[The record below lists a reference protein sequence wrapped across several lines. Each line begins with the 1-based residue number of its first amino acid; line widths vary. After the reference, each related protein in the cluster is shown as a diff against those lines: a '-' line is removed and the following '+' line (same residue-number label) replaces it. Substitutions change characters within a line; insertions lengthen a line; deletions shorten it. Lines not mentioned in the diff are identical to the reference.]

1 MSDFI
6 DLAKPLQLTTP
17 GTAPIAG
24 LTVADTAAL
33 EAIESPWPGMFVYVQ
48 ADGKTYRVT
57 ELKEVTVGV
66 FTKMA
71 VKSYEPV
78 PDNAALENKF
88 NIDQLGAPGGAA
100 SLDESGKVP
109 SSQLP
114 STAGTRPAT
123 LSLPIPAD
131 LDGENITLVID
142 FSADGE
148 FSEEPVNYTRVKMAD
163 SYGKMRVFCNNSW
176 EAVPGPSLGIP
187 YYCGTVEF
195 TLDQELF
202 PGYVAGNKYY
212 ARYCW
217 VDSRGN
223 SGDWTGFAFT
233 GDVSDMVPIRTNEP
247 VSLNVAE
254 ERLVSGSIALDY
266 LNAEVHNLTLKGD
279 ATLSLE
285 NISNVSFGNAMIVN
299 VSTGGY
305 TLTVVGVKG
314 NYTCSEDKTYVIC
327 VTNFG
332 ILNIAV
338 TETV

>member
-1 MSDFI
+1 MADFI

-78 PDNAALENKF
+78 PDNAALAEA
-88 NIDQLGAPGGAA
+88 GA
-100 SLDESGKVP
+100 
-109 SSQLP
+109 
-114 STAGTRPAT
+114 RPAT
-123 LSLPIPAD
+123 IALPVPGDAD
-131 LDGENITLVID
+131 NDNVTLVVD

-148 FSEEPVNYTRVKMAD
+148 FTEEPVNYTRVKMSD
-163 SYGKMRVFCNNSW
+163 SYGKMRVFCNDSW
-176 EAVPGPSLGIP
+176 EAVPGPSLGVP
-187 YYCGTVEF
+187 YYQATVEF

-212 ARYCW
+212 ARFCW
-217 VDSRGN
+217 VDASGNASDWRGF
-223 SGDWTGFAFT
+223 SFRT
-233 GDVSDMVPIRTNEP
+233 DVAIVAQEIPDVDS
-247 VSLNVAE
+247 SLDVASE
-254 ERLVSGSIALDY
+254 KSVSGTIKLDY
-266 LNAEVHNLTLKGD
+266 ADGEVQNLKLTAN
-279 ATLSLE
+279 ATLSRA
-285 NISNVSFGNAMIVN
+285 NVANVPFGEALIVN
-299 VSTGGY
+299 VATAGK
-305 TLTVVGVKG
+305 TLTVTGAAG
-314 NYTCSEDKTYVIC
+314 SYTCSENKTYV
-327 VTNFG
+327 VVFSNFG
-332 ILNIAV
+332 TLNVVV

>member
-78 PDNAALENKF
+78 PDNAALAEA
-88 NIDQLGAPGGAA
+88 GA
-100 SLDESGKVP
+100 
-109 SSQLP
+109 
-114 STAGTRPAT
+114 RPAT
-123 LSLPIPAD
+123 IALPVPGDAD
-131 LDGENITLVID
+131 NDNVTLVVD
-142 FSADGE
+142 FSTTGE
-148 FSEEPVNYTRVKMAD
+148 FTEEPVNYTRVKMSD
-163 SYGKMRVFCNNSW
+163 SYGKMRVFCNDAW
-176 EAVPGPSLGIP
+176 EAVPGPSLGVP
-187 YYCGTVEF
+187 YYQATVEF

-212 ARYCW
+212 ARFCW
-217 VDSRGN
+217 VDASGNASDWRGFSFRTDVAIVAQEIPGVEN
-223 SGDWTGFAFT
+223 SL
-233 GDVSDMVPIRTNEP
+233 DVASEK
-247 VSLNVAE
+247 S
-254 ERLVSGSIALDY
+254 VSGTIKLDY
-266 LNAEVHNLTLKGD
+266 ADGEVQNLKLTAN
-279 ATLSLE
+279 ATLSRA
-285 NISNVSFGNAMIVN
+285 NVANVPFGEALIVN
-299 VSTGGY
+299 VATAGK
-305 TLTVVGVKG
+305 TLTVTGAAG
-314 NYTCSEDKTYVIC
+314 SYTCSENKTYV
-327 VTNFG
+327 VVFSNFG
-332 ILNIAV
+332 TLNVVV

>member
-1 MSDFI
+1 MADFI

-78 PDNAALENKF
+78 PDNAALAEA
-88 NIDQLGAPGGAA
+88 GA
-100 SLDESGKVP
+100 
-109 SSQLP
+109 
-114 STAGTRPAT
+114 RPAT
-123 LSLPIPAD
+123 IALPVPGDAD
-131 LDGENITLVID
+131 NDNVTLVVD
-142 FSADGE
+142 FSTTGE

-163 SYGKMRVFCNNSW
+163 SYMKMRVFCNDAW
-176 EAVPGPSLGIP
+176 EAVPGPSLGVP
-187 YYCGTVEF
+187 YYQATVEF

-212 ARYCW
+212 ARFCW
-217 VDSRGN
+217 VDASGNASDWRGFSFRTDVAIVAQEIPGVDN
-223 SGDWTGFAFT
+223 SL
-233 GDVSDMVPIRTNEP
+233 DVSSEK
-247 VSLNVAE
+247 S
-254 ERLVSGSIALDY
+254 VSGTIKLDY
-266 LNAEVHNLTLKGD
+266 ADGEVQNLKLTAN
-279 ATLSLE
+279 ATLSRA
-285 NISNVSFGNAMIVN
+285 NVANVPFGEALIVN
-299 VSTGGY
+299 VATAGK
-305 TLTVVGVKG
+305 TLTVTGAAG
-314 NYTCSEDKTYVIC
+314 SYTCSENKTYV
-327 VTNFG
+327 VVFSNFG
-332 ILNIAV
+332 TLNVVV

>member
-78 PDNAALENKF
+78 PDNAALAEA
-88 NIDQLGAPGGAA
+88 GA
-100 SLDESGKVP
+100 
-109 SSQLP
+109 
-114 STAGTRPAT
+114 RPAT
-123 LSLPIPAD
+123 IALPVPGDAD
-131 LDGENITLVID
+131 NDNVTLVVD
-142 FSADGE
+142 FSTTGE

-163 SYGKMRVFCNNSW
+163 SYMKMRVFCNDAW

>member
-1 MSDFI
+1 MADFI

-131 LDGENITLVID
+131 LDGENITLVVD

-212 ARYCW
+212 ARFCW
-217 VDSRGN
+217 VDASGN
-223 SGDWTGFAFT
+223 ASDWQGFSFRT
-233 GDVSDMVPIRTNEP
+233 DVAIVAP
-247 VSLNVAE
+247 VIPE
-254 ERLVSGSIALDY
+254 EDDTLTIADNASVSGAITLDY
-266 LNAEVHNLTLKGD
+266 LNGEVQNLTLTAD
-279 ATLSLE
+279 ATLSRDS
-285 NISNVSFGNAMIVN
+285 IANVPFGRALIAT
-299 VSTGGY
+299 VSLSGH
-305 TLTVVGVKG
+305 TLTVNATGTYTATG
-314 NYTCSEDKTYVIC
+314 NKTYI
-327 VTNFG
+327 VTAINFG
-332 ILNIAV
+332 ELNFIV

>member
-1 MSDFI
+1 MADFI

-78 PDNAALENKF
+78 PDNAALAEA
-88 NIDQLGAPGGAA
+88 GA
-100 SLDESGKVP
+100 
-109 SSQLP
+109 
-114 STAGTRPAT
+114 RPAT
-123 LSLPIPAD
+123 IALPVPGDAD
-131 LDGENITLVID
+131 NDNVTLVVD

-148 FSEEPVNYTRVKMAD
+148 FTEEPVNYTRVKMSD
-163 SYGKMRVFCNNSW
+163 SYGKMRVFCNDAW
-176 EAVPGPSLGIP
+176 EAVPGPSLGVP
-187 YYCGTVEF
+187 YYQATVEF

-212 ARYCW
+212 ARFCW
-217 VDSRGN
+217 VDASGNASDWRGFSFRTDVAIVAQEIPGVDN
-223 SGDWTGFAFT
+223 SLSVADEKS
-233 GDVSDMVPIRTNEP
+233 VSGT
-247 VSLNVAE
+247 VSL
-254 ERLVSGSIALDY
+254 DY
-266 LNAEVHNLTLKGD
+266 ADGEVQNLKLTAN
-279 ATLSLE
+279 ATLSRA
-285 NISNVSFGNAMIVN
+285 NVANVPFGEALIVN
-299 VSTGGY
+299 VATAGK
-305 TLTVVGVKG
+305 TLTVTGAAG
-314 NYTCSEDKTYVIC
+314 SYTCSENKTYV
-327 VTNFG
+327 VVFSNFG
-332 ILNIAV
+332 TLNVVV

>member
-1 MSDFI
+1 MADFI

-78 PDNAALENKF
+78 PDNAALAEA
-88 NIDQLGAPGGAA
+88 GA
-100 SLDESGKVP
+100 
-109 SSQLP
+109 
-114 STAGTRPAT
+114 RPAT
-123 LSLPIPAD
+123 IALPVPGDAD
-131 LDGENITLVID
+131 NDNVTLVVD

-148 FSEEPVNYTRVKMAD
+148 FTEEPVNYTRVKMSD
-163 SYGKMRVFCNNSW
+163 SYGKMRVFCNDAW
-176 EAVPGPSLGIP
+176 EAVPGPSLGVP
-187 YYCGTVEF
+187 YYQATVEF

-212 ARYCW
+212 ARFCW
-217 VDSRGN
+217 VDASGN
-223 SGDWTGFAFT
+223 ASDWRRFSFRTDVAIVAQEIPGVDNSL
-233 GDVSDMVPIRTNEP
+233 DVSSEK
-247 VSLNVAE
+247 S
-254 ERLVSGSIALDY
+254 VSGTIKLDY
-266 LNAEVHNLTLKGD
+266 ADGEVQNLKLTAN
-279 ATLSLE
+279 ATLSRA
-285 NISNVSFGNAMIVN
+285 NVANVPFGEALIVN
-299 VSTGGY
+299 VATAGK
-305 TLTVVGVKG
+305 TLTVTGAAG
-314 NYTCSEDKTYVIC
+314 SYTCSENKTYV
-327 VTNFG
+327 VVFSNFG
-332 ILNIAV
+332 TLNVVV

>member
-1 MSDFI
+1 MADFI

-78 PDNAALENKF
+78 PDNAALAEA
-88 NIDQLGAPGGAA
+88 GA
-100 SLDESGKVP
+100 
-109 SSQLP
+109 
-114 STAGTRPAT
+114 RPAT
-123 LSLPIPAD
+123 IALPVPGDAD
-131 LDGENITLVID
+131 NDNVTLVVD

-148 FSEEPVNYTRVKMAD
+148 FTEEPVNYTRVKMSD
-163 SYGKMRVFCNNSW
+163 SYGKMRVFCNAAW
-176 EAVPGPSLGIP
+176 EAVPGPSLGVP
-187 YYCGTVEF
+187 YYQATVEF

-212 ARYCW
+212 ARFCW
-217 VDSRGN
+217 VDASGNASDWRGFSFRTDVAIVAQEIPGVDN
-223 SGDWTGFAFT
+223 SLSVADEKS
-233 GDVSDMVPIRTNEP
+233 VSGT
-247 VSLNVAE
+247 VSL
-254 ERLVSGSIALDY
+254 DY
-266 LNAEVHNLTLKGD
+266 ADGEVQNLKLTAN
-279 ATLSLE
+279 ATLSRA
-285 NISNVSFGNAMIVN
+285 NVANVPFGEALIVN
-299 VSTGGY
+299 VATAGK
-305 TLTVVGVKG
+305 TLTVTGAAG
-314 NYTCSEDKTYVIC
+314 SYTCSENKTYV
-327 VTNFG
+327 VVFSNFG
-332 ILNIAV
+332 TLNVVV

>member
-78 PDNAALENKF
+78 PDNAALAEA
-88 NIDQLGAPGGAA
+88 GA
-100 SLDESGKVP
+100 
-109 SSQLP
+109 
-114 STAGTRPAT
+114 RPAT
-123 LSLPIPAD
+123 IALPVPGDAD
-131 LDGENITLVID
+131 NDNVTLVVD
-142 FSADGE
+142 FSTTGE
-148 FSEEPVNYTRVKMAD
+148 FTEEPVNYTRVKMSD
-163 SYGKMRVFCNNSW
+163 SYGKMRVFCNDSW
-176 EAVPGPSLGIP
+176 EAVPGPSLGVP
-187 YYCGTVEF
+187 YYQATVEF

-212 ARYCW
+212 ARFCW
-217 VDSRGN
+217 VDASGNASDWRGFSFRTDVAIVAQEIPGVDN
-223 SGDWTGFAFT
+223 SL
-233 GDVSDMVPIRTNEP
+233 DVSSEK
-247 VSLNVAE
+247 S
-254 ERLVSGSIALDY
+254 VSGTIKLDY
-266 LNAEVHNLTLKGD
+266 ADGEVQNLKLTAN
-279 ATLSLE
+279 ATLSRA
-285 NISNVSFGNAMIVN
+285 NVANVPFGEALIVI
-299 VSTGGY
+299 VVTAGK
-305 TLTVVGVKG
+305 TLTVTGAAG
-314 NYTCSEDKTYVIC
+314 SYTCSENKTYV
-327 VTNFG
+327 VVFSNFG
-332 ILNIAV
+332 TLNVVV

>member
-1 MSDFI
+1 MADFI

-78 PDNAALENKF
+78 PDNAALAEA
-88 NIDQLGAPGGAA
+88 GA
-100 SLDESGKVP
+100 
-109 SSQLP
+109 
-114 STAGTRPAT
+114 RPAT
-123 LSLPIPAD
+123 IALPVPGDAD
-131 LDGENITLVID
+131 NDNVTLVVD

-148 FSEEPVNYTRVKMAD
+148 FTEEPVNYTRVKMSD
-163 SYGKMRVFCNNSW
+163 SYGKMRVFCNDAW
-176 EAVPGPSLGIP
+176 EAVPGPSLGVP
-187 YYCGTVEF
+187 YYQATVEF

-212 ARYCW
+212 ARFCW
-217 VDSRGN
+217 VDASGNASDWRGFSFRTDVAIVAQEIPDVEN
-223 SGDWTGFAFT
+223 SL
-233 GDVSDMVPIRTNEP
+233 DVASEK
-247 VSLNVAE
+247 S
-254 ERLVSGSIALDY
+254 VSGTIKLDY
-266 LNAEVHNLTLKGD
+266 ADGEVQNLKLTAN
-279 ATLSLE
+279 ATLSRA
-285 NISNVSFGNAMIVN
+285 NVANVPFGEALIVN
-299 VSTGGY
+299 VATSGK
-305 TLTVVGVKG
+305 TLTVTGAAG
-314 NYTCSEDKTYVIC
+314 SYTCSENKTYV
-327 VTNFG
+327 VVFSNFG
-332 ILNIAV
+332 TLNVVV

>member
-1 MSDFI
+1 MADFI

-78 PDNAALENKF
+78 PDNAALAEA
-88 NIDQLGAPGGAA
+88 GA
-100 SLDESGKVP
+100 
-109 SSQLP
+109 
-114 STAGTRPAT
+114 RPAT
-123 LSLPIPAD
+123 IALPVPGDAD
-131 LDGENITLVID
+131 NDNVTLVVD

-148 FSEEPVNYTRVKMAD
+148 FTEEPVNYTRVKMSD
-163 SYGKMRVFCNNSW
+163 SYGKMRVFCNDAW
-176 EAVPGPSLGIP
+176 EPCPGPSLGVP
-187 YYCGTVEF
+187 YYQATVEF

-212 ARYCW
+212 ARFCW
-217 VDSRGN
+217 VDASGNASDWRGFSFRTDVAIVAQEIPDVEN
-223 SGDWTGFAFT
+223 SL
-233 GDVSDMVPIRTNEP
+233 DVASEKSVSGT
-247 VSLNVAE
+247 VSL
-254 ERLVSGSIALDY
+254 DY
-266 LNAEVHNLTLKGD
+266 ADGEVQNLKLTGN
-279 ATLSLE
+279 ATLSRA
-285 NISNVSFGNAMIVN
+285 NVANVPFGEALIVN
-299 VSTGGY
+299 VATAGK
-305 TLTVVGVKG
+305 TLTVTGAAG
-314 NYTCSEDKTYVIC
+314 SYTCSENKTYV
-327 VTNFG
+327 VVFSNFG
-332 ILNIAV
+332 TLNVVV

>member
-1 MSDFI
+1 MADFI

-78 PDNAALENKF
+78 PDNAALAEA
-88 NIDQLGAPGGAA
+88 GA
-100 SLDESGKVP
+100 
-109 SSQLP
+109 
-114 STAGTRPAT
+114 RPAT
-123 LSLPIPAD
+123 IALPVPGDAD
-131 LDGENITLVID
+131 NDNVTLVVD

-148 FSEEPVNYTRVKMAD
+148 FTEEPVNYTRVKMSD
-163 SYGKMRVFCNNSW
+163 SYGKMRVFCNDAW
-176 EAVPGPSLGIP
+176 EAVPGPSLGVP
-187 YYCGTVEF
+187 YYQATVEF

-212 ARYCW
+212 ARFCW
-217 VDSRGN
+217 VDASGNASDWRGFSFRTDVAIVAQEIPGVDN
-223 SGDWTGFAFT
+223 SL
-233 GDVSDMVPIRTNEP
+233 DVSSEK
-247 VSLNVAE
+247 S
-254 ERLVSGSIALDY
+254 VSGTIKLDY
-266 LNAEVHNLTLKGD
+266 ADGEVQNLKLTAN
-279 ATLSLE
+279 ATLSRA
-285 NISNVSFGNAMIVN
+285 NVANVPFGEALIVN
-299 VSTGGY
+299 VATAGK
-305 TLTVVGVKG
+305 TLTVTGAAG
-314 NYTCSEDKTYVIC
+314 SYTCSENKTYV
-327 VTNFG
+327 VVFSNFG
-332 ILNIAV
+332 TLNVVV

>member
-1 MSDFI
+1 MADFI

-78 PDNAALENKF
+78 PDNAALAEA
-88 NIDQLGAPGGAA
+88 GA
-100 SLDESGKVP
+100 
-109 SSQLP
+109 
-114 STAGTRPAT
+114 RPAT
-123 LSLPIPAD
+123 IALPVPGDAD
-131 LDGENITLVID
+131 NDNVTLVVD

-148 FSEEPVNYTRVKMAD
+148 FTEEPVNYTRVKMAD
-163 SYGKMRVFCNNSW
+163 SYGKMRVFCNNSF
-176 EAVPGPSLGIP
+176 EAVPGPSLGVP
-187 YYCGTVEF
+187 YYQATVEF

-212 ARYCW
+212 ARFCW
-217 VDSRGN
+217 VDASGNASDWRGFSFRTDVAIVAQEIPGVDN
-223 SGDWTGFAFT
+223 SLSVADEKSVFGT
-233 GDVSDMVPIRTNEP
+233 
-247 VSLNVAE
+247 VSL
-254 ERLVSGSIALDY
+254 DY
-266 LNAEVHNLTLKGD
+266 ADGEVQNLKLTAN
-279 ATLSLE
+279 ATLSRA
-285 NISNVSFGNAMIVN
+285 NVANVPFGEALIVN
-299 VSTGGY
+299 VATAGK
-305 TLTVVGVKG
+305 TLTVTGAAG
-314 NYTCSEDKTYVIC
+314 SYTCSENKTYV
-327 VTNFG
+327 VVFSNFG
-332 ILNIAV
+332 TLNVVV

>member
-1 MSDFI
+1 MADFI

-78 PDNAALENKF
+78 PDNAALAEA
-88 NIDQLGAPGGAA
+88 GA
-100 SLDESGKVP
+100 
-109 SSQLP
+109 
-114 STAGTRPAT
+114 RPAT
-123 LSLPIPAD
+123 IALPVPGDAD
-131 LDGENITLVID
+131 NDNVTLVVD

-148 FSEEPVNYTRVKMAD
+148 FTEEPVNYTRVKMSD
-163 SYGKMRVFCNNSW
+163 SYGKMRVFCNDAW
-176 EAVPGPSLGIP
+176 EAVPGPSLGVP
-187 YYCGTVEF
+187 YYQATVEF

-212 ARYCW
+212 ARFCW
-217 VDSRGN
+217 VDASGNASDWRGF
-223 SGDWTGFAFT
+223 SFRTDVAIVAQEIPDVDSSL
-233 GDVSDMVPIRTNEP
+233 DVSSEK
-247 VSLNVAE
+247 S
-254 ERLVSGSIALDY
+254 VSGTIKLDY
-266 LNAEVHNLTLKGD
+266 ADGEVQNLKLTAN
-279 ATLSLE
+279 ATLSRA
-285 NISNVSFGNAMIVN
+285 NVANVPFGEALIVN
-299 VSTGGY
+299 VATAGK
-305 TLTVVGVKG
+305 TLTVTGAAG
-314 NYTCSEDKTYVIC
+314 SYTCSENKTYV
-327 VTNFG
+327 VVFSNFG
-332 ILNIAV
+332 TLNVVV